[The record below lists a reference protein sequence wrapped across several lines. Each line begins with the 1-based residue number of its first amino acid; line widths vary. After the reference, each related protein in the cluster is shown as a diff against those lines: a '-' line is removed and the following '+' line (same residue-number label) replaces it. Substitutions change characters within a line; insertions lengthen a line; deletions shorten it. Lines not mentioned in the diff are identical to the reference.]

1 MNIIIVGRRHGES
14 RNIKLTSTWKH
25 IILGVVFALP
35 MAMGAAGY
43 WLAERLSGDMALAP
57 DAAKA
62 WERDLVEQR
71 EDLQALRESAEQE
84 ISALTVRLAEI
95 QSHVMRL
102 DAVGERLIDSAG
114 LHQDEFDFASTPSV
128 GGPIVS
134 SDRSYFLPD
143 ISAAIQQLAD
153 KITSREQQLEVLDDL
168 FAAQKFNDDT
178 FLAGRP
184 IAKGWM
190 SSRYGYRADPFTG
203 RSAWHAGV
211 DFAGKDGSDIVSVAA
226 GVVTYSGERYGYGN
240 LVEVNHG
247 NGYTT
252 RYAHCKEIKVAV
264 GDIVRKGDVVALMG
278 STGRSTGPHVHFEV
292 YKNGRT
298 VDPAAYIHRRPR

>member
-14 RNIKLTSTWKH
+14 RNIKLTNTWKH
-25 IILGVVFALP
+25 IILGIVFALP

-184 IAKGWM
+184 ITKGWM

-252 RYAHCKEIKVAV
+252 RYAHCKEIMVAV